1 MKGTGRN
8 GVELGQ
14 RQQAHSGKDAASN
27 DFAALATRTS
37 FSCHWYWDQHDAGD
51 SGGATLKV
59 VVVVRNADI
68 DGNGVCMKI
77 ISEPFVAYSCWS
89 QVIVQQRSVLFQCSP
104 LLFQRVP
111 VARPLKTPP
120 TEQNMRIYTQ
130 ERRTTITKAHWG
142 LISLRSIVGPF
153 LMLARASMRFY
164 RWYYLYAGDNY
175 QPKTVLRQ
183 TPKVNSRWI
192 LMTIYDCYLQTLKG
206 TRK

>member
-27 DFAALATRTS
+27 DFEALATRTS

-59 VVVVRNADI
+59 VVVVRNANI
-68 DGNGVCMKI
+68 DGNGVCMKKI

-89 QVIVQQRSVLFQCSP
+89 QAIVQQRSVFFQCSP

-111 VARPLKTPP
+111 VAKPLKTPP

-130 ERRTTITKAHWG
+130 ERRTTIAKAHWG
-142 LISLRSIVGPF
+142 LISLRSIVGTCLNAF
-153 LMLARASMRFY
+153 LSLVLFV
-164 RWYYLYAGDNY
+164 RW
-175 QPKTVLRQ
+175 R
-183 TPKVNSRWI
+183 
-192 LMTIYDCYLQTLKG
+192 
-206 TRK
+206 